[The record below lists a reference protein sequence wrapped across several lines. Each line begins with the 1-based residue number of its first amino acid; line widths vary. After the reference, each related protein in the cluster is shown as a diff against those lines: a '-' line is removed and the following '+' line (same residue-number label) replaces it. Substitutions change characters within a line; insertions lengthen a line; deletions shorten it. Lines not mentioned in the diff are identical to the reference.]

1 MEEGWDFDAAP
12 AEFKQVQPVLLCLF
26 AVSGTGWLIN
36 YITTIRTAYQ
46 DRTQGVSLIAL
57 TNNLAWELVF
67 AILHPPPLPIATL
80 IVRSWLLVDIFVIYT
95 TVRFARGG
103 APRSAGAG
111 AGNAQRPQPPPAPP
125 ALLGNDSLLPLFVVA
140 GVLGFASGHWALS
153 VHLGPLR
160 AFYWSGMLCLVTMSG
175 SALHLLVQRGHTRG
189 ASYGMWLSRFIASL
203 FAVSSLFL
211 RSAYWPEVWAWSDN
225 ILMRWLSGAF
235 FALDLLYGVCFWY
248 THRLEQQG
256 RRRKLA

>member
-12 AEFKQVQPVLLCLF
+12 AKFKQVQPILLFLF
-26 AVSGTGWLIN
+26 AVSGTGWLLN
-36 YITTIRTAYQ
+36 YITTIRTAFR
-46 DRTQGVSLIAL
+46 DRTPGVSLIAL

-67 AILHPPPLPIATL
+67 AILHPPPQPIATI

-103 APRSAGAG
+103 ALGSTGAG
-111 AGNAQRPQPPPAPP
+111 SPQHAFPAP
-125 ALLGNDSLLPLFVVA
+125 LGHYSLPLAVVA
-140 GVLGFASGHWALS
+140 GVLGFASGHWAVS

-175 SALHLLVQRGHTRG
+175 TALHLLVQRGHTRG

-225 ILMRWLSGAF
+225 ILMQWLSGAF
-235 FALDLLYGVCFWY
+235 FVLDVLYGVCFWY
-248 THRLEQQG
+248 TRQLEKETQG
-256 RRRKLA
+256 RRQKLA